1 MPDPHTPV
9 RAAAL
14 LTLGALPGTGEQLSG
29 CAVRDYW
36 PLAIAVLSRRARRA
50 RARLA
55 LRPARY
61 QGWALCR
68 PASPGQTR
76 WVGRPPRSAE
86 SFEARSPVAVSA
98 WLYTTQKEAP
108 HGNRSNLETV

>member
-1 MPDPHTPV
+1 MPDAHTPV

-14 LTLGALPGTGEQLSG
+14 LTLAALPGTGEQLSR

-68 PASPGQTR
+68 PASPR
-76 WVGRPPRSAE
+76 ADPVGRPAAAIIRI
-86 SFEARSPVAVSA
+86 V
-98 WLYTTQKEAP
+98 
-108 HGNRSNLETV
+108 

>member
-1 MPDPHTPV
+1 MPAAHTPV

-14 LTLGALPGTGEQLSG
+14 LTLAALPGTGEQLSR

-36 PLAIAVLSRRARRA
+36 PLAIAVLSRRARRT

-61 QGWALCR
+61 QGWAPVPPGQPPDRPGGR
-68 PASPGQTR
+68 PAAAIIR
-76 WVGRPPRSAE
+76 IV
-86 SFEARSPVAVSA
+86 
-98 WLYTTQKEAP
+98 
-108 HGNRSNLETV
+108 